1 MRLKLVGWKGEVA
14 LFGGGGGKE
23 ILIKAVTQAIPTYTM
38 SYFQLPKSLCDEL
51 ERMMRNFWVGAK
63 KPRTEN
69 FLDWLEKD
77 V

>member
-1 MRLKLVGWKGEVA
+1 MVGWKREVA
-14 LFGGGGGKE
+14 LFGEGGGEE
-23 ILIKAVTQAIPTYTM
+23 ILIKAVAQAIPTYTM
-38 SYFQLPKSLCDEL
+38 SYFQFPKSLCDEL